1 MKSEKF
7 VSAPTFHFFC
17 TFSLREKVLSFEK
30 TQDSLGFLL
39 TYSYLCNK
47 IVRIVT
53 MSRKNNS
60 TRNHRGMQVV
70 TLCISTTMVLILL
83 GMVVFFVLSARNLSA
98 HMKENFTVSVM
109 LNDSLTV
116 NDAKLFCRE
125 LYHRPYS
132 HNIDYISKEQAQK
145 EQIEELGS
153 DPTEFLR
160 FNPFPATLEIKLK
173 ADYANSDSLKTI
185 VKELQK
191 DSRVSDLA
199 YMEDLM
205 DKVNLNL
212 KRLSAVLLFLAVLLT
227 CVSFSLISNTVR
239 LSVYARR
246 FVIHTMKLVGASW
259 GFIRRPFLRQ
269 AMLVGVIAAVLAIGA
284 LGVMLYALWLTEPEM
299 AVIITWDVLVITAVS
314 VLLFG
319 LVITALCA
327 WLAVNKFL
335 KMTAGELYRI

>member
-1 MKSEKF
+1 
-7 VSAPTFHFFC
+7 
-17 TFSLREKVLSFEK
+17 
-30 TQDSLGFLL
+30 
-39 TYSYLCNK
+39 
-47 IVRIVT
+47 
-53 MSRKNNS
+53 MSRKNNN

-98 HMKENFTVSVM
+98 HMKENLTVSVM
-109 LNDSLTV
+109 LKDSLTV

-132 HNIDYISKEQAQK
+132 HNIDYISKEQAQR
-145 EQIEELGS
+145 EQIKELGS
-153 DPTEFLR
+153 DPTEFLG
-160 FNPFPATLEIKLK
+160 FNPFPATLEINLK
-173 ADYANSDSLKTI
+173 ADYANSDSLKWI

-191 DSRVSDLA
+191 DHRVSDLA

-205 DKVNLNL
+205 DKVNMNL
-212 KRLSAVLLFLAVLLT
+212 SRLSAVLLFLAVLLT

-269 AMLVGVIAAVLAIGA
+269 AMLVGVIAAVLAIAA
-284 LGVMLYALWLTEPEM
+284 LGAMLYALWMTEPELT
-299 AVIITWDVLVITAVS
+299 AIVTWQVLVITAVS

>member
-1 MKSEKF
+1 
-7 VSAPTFHFFC
+7 
-17 TFSLREKVLSFEK
+17 
-30 TQDSLGFLL
+30 
-39 TYSYLCNK
+39 
-47 IVRIVT
+47 
-53 MSRKNNS
+53 MSKKYNA

-83 GMVVFFVLSARNLSA
+83 GLVVFFVLSARNLSA
-98 HMKENFTVSVM
+98 HMKENLTISVM
-109 LNDSLTV
+109 LKDSLSV

-132 HNIDYISKEQAQK
+132 HNIDYISKQQAQR
-145 EQIEELGS
+145 EQIKELGS
-153 DPTEFLR
+153 DPTEFLG
-160 FNPFPATLEIKLK
+160 FNPFPATLEIKLN
-173 ADYANSDSLKTI
+173 ADYANSDSLKLI
-185 VKELQK
+185 VKELTK
-191 DSRVSDLA
+191 DTRVSDLA

-205 DKVNLNL
+205 DKVNTNL
-212 KRLSAVLLFLAVLLT
+212 SRLSAVLLFLAVLLT

-239 LSVYARR
+239 LSIYARR

-269 AMLVGVIAAVLAIGA
+269 AMLVGLIAAVLAIGA
-284 LGVMLYALWLTEPEM
+284 LGAMIYALWLTEPEM
-299 AVIITWDVLVITAVS
+299 EAIITWEVLVITGVS

-319 LVITALCA
+319 LLITALCA